1 MAYRRFWLLWNQQ
14 FDDPSQEAEYLESL
28 KGRSRLIIG
37 LVTLAALLGS
47 VITVVLNDQTLQMK
61 EQLID
66 GTCYGQFMQWMHL
79 SRYLALALNL
89 SACLC
94 KPVWLKIVKFLGAE
108 TVTALFV
115 LILTLFL
122 MADRYYVIELC
133 GEVVR
138 TEIAESVDWILKKQQ
153 NLSTRALRLAIEMPV
168 LALLL
173 PMQGTTRLLVMP
185 SLLIVPWIDF
195 FSSGSVLPLAYLHIL
210 FPVAMYGAYIQEANN
225 REQWT
230 SMRQVEIQQ
239 LSMKDHYAAAL
250 GLLSRLCDCVL
261 QVDQQMCITEGSRAL
276 EAMLFLRTSVEG
288 RNLQE
293 FCADSDPDLRF
304 IQDGEPGHCN
314 MRALRLKSSDGASF
328 SVSCYAVQFQHPTG
342 GTRYLIGMTENEQR
356 APMEN
361 RSEAI
366 QPSPLSSSPMN
377 LGRTDA
383 ESLHSSLTSVAQQGE
398 ISATVEVAQGLPI
411 IASSEEFRLLIDQE
425 MSFEALVARPE
436 SYMKFKV
443 WLGQSVKEFLEM
455 PTFNTLPL
463 SMGSRTFF
471 ARSVL
476 LKSISLQADGNIFVR
491 VQLCGLKRKK
501 KRVISM

>member
-1 MAYRRFWLLWNQQ
+1 MAYCTFRFLWNQQ
-14 FDDPSQEAEYLESL
+14 FDDPSQEEEYLESL
-28 KGRSRLIIG
+28 KGRSRLIMG

-47 VITVVLNDQTLQMK
+47 VFTDILNDQTLQT
-61 EQLID
+61 QGHLID
-66 GTCYGQFMQWMHL
+66 GTCYGQLMQWMRL
-79 SRYLALALNL
+79 SENLALVLIL
-89 SACLC
+89 LACIC
-94 KPVWLKIVKFLGAE
+94 KPVWLKITKLFGAE
-108 TVTALFV
+108 LVAAIFV
-115 LILTLFL
+115 LLLTFVF
-122 MADRYYVIELC
+122 MTDRYYAIEVC

-138 TEIAESVDWILKKQQ
+138 PEIAESVDWILKKQQ
-153 NLSTRALRLAIEMPV
+153 TSSNRALILALEMPV

-293 FCADSDPDLRF
+293 FCADADPDLRF

-356 APMEN
+356 APMDHN
-361 RSEAI
+361 SEAM
-366 QPSPLSSSPMN
+366 QPFPLSSSPMT
-377 LGRTDA
+377 LGSTDT
-383 ESLHSSLTSVAQQGE
+383 ESLHSSLASVVEHGE
-398 ISATVEVAQGLPI
+398 ISATVEIVQGLPI
-411 IASSEEFRLLIDQE
+411 RASSEEFLLLNDQE
-425 MSFEALVARPE
+425 MSFEALIARPE
-436 SYMKFKV
+436 SCMKFKA
-443 WLGQSVKEFLEM
+443 WLGQSVNEFLEM
-455 PTFNTLPL
+455 PTFKTLPL

-471 ARSVL
+471 TRNVI